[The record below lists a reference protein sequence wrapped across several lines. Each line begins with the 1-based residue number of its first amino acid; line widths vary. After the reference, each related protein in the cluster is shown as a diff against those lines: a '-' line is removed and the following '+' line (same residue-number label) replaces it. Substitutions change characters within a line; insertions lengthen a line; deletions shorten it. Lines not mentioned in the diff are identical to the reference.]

1 MTDDDIIAAAR
12 KRAQDAYDAD
22 FRNRERSIDDLETL
36 IGRRQWDEAAKADR
50 EAEGRPCLTINGLP
64 QFVRQVT
71 GQIRSMNPAIKVSPA
86 DGHSSVEMAEI
97 YEGLVRQ
104 IEHSS
109 GAASVYENAGEQA
122 AAGGFGAFRI
132 RADYCAGDTFD
143 QEILIERIH
152 NPFSVYFDPFAREP
166 SRRDAEYCFVT
177 ELMDRE
183 AFKEAY
189 PDKSAEDV
197 PNNSSPGLQWFATD
211 GVVVAEY
218 FWKEYEERTIWQLES
233 GQVVENVPPGLKA
246 ARSRK
251 VRKPKIMWA
260 KISGKD
266 VLEGPQEFPGDFIPV
281 IAVTGE
287 EIHLG
292 DEVYRSSVIRYAKD
306 PQRLY
311 NLSRSAHAEVVALQ
325 PKAPYLV
332 TAKQVSGFETFW
344 AQANS
349 ANRPYL
355 PYNADEKAGAPQRA
369 APPMPSAGLLQEIQL
384 AAEDMKRTTGIYDAS
399 LGNRSNETSGVAIEA
414 RKQESQNGTS
424 IYADNVVKAVEQA
437 GRVIVS
443 MIPRI
448 YDTERVIRIL
458 GDDEAEKV
466 VAINRVLMTEMGP
479 TVENDM
485 QAGKYAVRVSVGPT
499 YSTRRQE
506 SAEGMMAFVQAVPQA
521 AALTGDLIAKA
532 QEWPDA
538 DKIAERLKKALPPG
552 VVEQDDDPQ
561 AMQAQQM
568 AQQQQQAMQARQM
581 QAAQA
586 MEALQLRQEEAKAR
600 KAEADAAKAEME
612 AAEAQM
618 RLAAMRQP
626 MPPFGGQPPFVG

>member
-1 MTDDDIIAAAR
+1 
-12 KRAQDAYDAD
+12 
-22 FRNRERSIDDLETL
+22 
-36 IGRRQWDEAAKADR
+36 
-50 EAEGRPCLTINGLP
+50 
-64 QFVRQVT
+64 
-71 GQIRSMNPAIKVSPA
+71 
-86 DGHSSVEMAEI
+86 
-97 YEGLVRQ
+97 
-104 IEHSS
+104 
-109 GAASVYENAGEQA
+109 
-122 AAGGFGAFRI
+122 
-132 RADYCAGDTFD
+132 
-143 QEILIERIH
+143 
-152 NPFSVYFDPFAREP
+152 
-166 SRRDAEYCFVT
+166 
-177 ELMDRE
+177 
-183 AFKEAY
+183 
-189 PDKSAEDV
+189 
-197 PNNSSPGLQWFATD
+197 
-211 GVVVAEY
+211 
-218 FWKEYEERTIWQLES
+218 
-233 GQVVENVPPGLKA
+233 
-246 ARSRK
+246 
-251 VRKPKIMWA
+251 
-260 KISGKD
+260 
-266 VLEGPQEFPGDFIPV
+266 
-281 IAVTGE
+281 
-287 EIHLG
+287 
-292 DEVYRSSVIRYAKD
+292 
-306 PQRLY
+306 
-311 NLSRSAHAEVVALQ
+311 
-325 PKAPYLV
+325 
-332 TAKQVSGFETFW
+332 
-344 AQANS
+344 
-349 ANRPYL
+349 
-355 PYNADEKAGAPQRA
+355 
-369 APPMPSAGLLQEIQL
+369 MPSAGLLQEIQL

-458 GDDEAEKV
+458 GDDDAEKV

-485 QAGKYAVRVSVGPT
+485 QSGKYAVRVSVGPT